1 MQDEYLTRCV
11 VDPVSRKFFLY
22 SNEGEERVVD
32 CDTVDQF
39 MAVLEICRDNL
50 DEDTLAYA
58 NPLWA
63 KLALASIFGGKKIRQ
78 KFCPYY
84 FFMNHYWWSYDPNLY
99 KEILECYNYETRNP
113 TIYGNV
119 IRGEMEFTKSSKK
132 CGSDQQG
139 DENHL

>member
-11 VDPVSRKFFLY
+11 VDPVKRKFFLY

-39 MAVLEICRDNL
+39 MAVLELCRDNL

-58 NPLWA
+58 SPLWP
-63 KLALASIFGGKKIRQ
+63 KLAFNSKKGRKKIPQ
-78 KFCPYY
+78 NFCPIT
-84 FFMNHYWWSYDPNLY
+84 FFMNNYSAKFY
-99 KEILECYNYETRNP
+99 KEILECYEYETRNP

-119 IRGEMEFTKSSKK
+119 IRGEMEFTQSSKE

-139 DENHL
+139 DEDHV

>member
-63 KLALASIFGGKKIRQ
+63 KLALASIFGGKKFRQ
-78 KFCPYY
+78 KFRPYY
-84 FFMNHYWWSYDPNLY
+84 FF
-99 KEILECYNYETRNP
+99 YESLLVVLQSKPLQRNSR
-113 TIYGNV
+113 V
-119 IRGEMEFTKSSKK
+119 
-132 CGSDQQG
+132 
-139 DENHL
+139 L